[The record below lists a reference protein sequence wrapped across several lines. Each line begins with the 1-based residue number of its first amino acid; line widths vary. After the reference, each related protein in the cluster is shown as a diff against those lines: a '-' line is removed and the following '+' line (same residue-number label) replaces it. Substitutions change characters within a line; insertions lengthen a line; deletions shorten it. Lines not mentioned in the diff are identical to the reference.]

1 MEEESPASASSQSR
15 GDDEGPYGYTRA
27 LRRRTYS
34 SGVERGAEAR
44 GNRRCASSTSPRP
57 VLSTTSGSL
66 SSTSFATYSSGA
78 EGGGAGVNRR
88 QIEVKRGG
96 ERNYG
101 DDISR
106 RFEVSDTSIGRSA
119 TRAACKSH
127 SSAPSAFCSTR
138 FSSDGVCFVVRRV
151 STDRKSVV

>member
-1 MEEESPASASSQSR
+1 MRWRRNLQCP
-15 GDDEGPYGYTRA
+15 RA
-27 LRRRTYS
+27 LRGEGTRRVRTGTLERAVVVISSTYS

-44 GNRRCASSTSPRP
+44 GESPVR
-57 VLSTTSGSL
+57 VVDQSQAGVVHDFRIAVVDVFRDLQQRS
-66 SSTSFATYSSGA
+66 
-78 EGGGAGVNRR
+78 GGGRSGVNRR

-119 TRAACKSH
+119 TRAACKSL

-138 FSSDGVCFVVRRV
+138 FSSD
-151 STDRKSVV
+151 